1 MSTNNTQNEVPSW
14 LMIVIFIAILAI
26 LAIFGDLFT
35 FILGAFIQ
43 ILVFAAGYNAKHLG
57 DH

>member
-1 MSTNNTQNEVPSW
+1 MSTNNTQIEVPSW

-35 FILGAFIQ
+35 FILGAIIQ
-43 ILVFAAGYNAKHLG
+43 ILVFAAGYNKKHLG

>member
-14 LMIVIFIAILAI
+14 LMIAIFILILAV
-26 LAIFGDLFT
+26 LAVFGDLFT
-35 FILGAFIQ
+35 FILGALIQ
-43 ILVFAAGYNAKHLG
+43 IFVFAAGYNKKHLG